1 MNTHIQ
7 CARSVLTR
15 VLVLVLVFALPALAA
30 DQHAGLLTIIQ
41 PWSRATPPGAVIGAA
56 YFEIINAGAADT
68 LLRIESPV
76 AREVE
81 MHMSFVEGGMMRMRA
96 MPSVKVPEHGH
107 LRFDPNGMH
116 AMLIDLRQPLKEGQR
131 FPMTLVFQHAG
142 RMSVEAVVGGLGAT
156 SAPTQEG
163 GAHEQG

>member
-1 MNTHIQ
+1 VDTRIQ
-7 CARSVLTR
+7 CAASVLTR
-15 VLVLVLVFALPALAA
+15 VLVFVFALPALAA
-30 DQHAGLLTIIQ
+30 DQHAGLLTVIQ
-41 PWSRATPPGAVIGAA
+41 PWSRATPPGAVTGAA

-81 MHMSFVEGGMMRMRA
+81 MHMSFVEGGMMRMRP
-96 MPSVKVPEHGH
+96 MSSVKVPEHGH

-116 AMLIDLRQPLKEGQR
+116 VMLIDLRQPLKEGQR

-142 RMSVEAVVGGLGAT
+142 RVSVEAVVGGLGAT

-163 GAHEQG
+163 GAHEQR